1 MSEGKHVECPAGAQA
16 LGLNSLEA
24 HAAFMRD
31 DLASV
36 KSQMEGEGVSSLP
49 IVLPPAPSEH
59 DAWRQAIAGELA
71 RAYTPK
77 RVNIAAGAKGEA
89 LDTVL
94 TFLRDAP
101 GVTGHYVQAHD

>member
-1 MSEGKHVECPAGAQA
+1 MSGTGHVEIAG
-16 LGLNSLEA
+16 GDKPEVRNPLEA
-24 HAAFMRD
+24 HAAFFD
-31 DLASV
+31 KHLKSV
-36 KSQMEGEGVSSLP
+36 AIMMSDPSVGSLT
-49 IVLPPAPSEH
+49 IVLPPAASEH
-59 DAWRQAIAGELA
+59 DDWRRAVAGDLA
-71 RAYTPK
+71 RAHTPK

>member
-1 MSEGKHVECPAGAQA
+1 MEFPAGAQA
-16 LGLNSLEA
+16 LGLNPLEA
-24 HAAFMRD
+24 HAAFMQI

-36 KSQMEGEGVSSLP
+36 KSELEVDGVSSLTV
-49 IVLPPAPSEH
+49 VLPPAPSEH
-59 DAWRQAIAGELA
+59 DAWRQAIAGDLA
-71 RAYTPK
+71 REYAPK
-77 RVNIAAGAKGEA
+77 RVNIAAGKKGEA